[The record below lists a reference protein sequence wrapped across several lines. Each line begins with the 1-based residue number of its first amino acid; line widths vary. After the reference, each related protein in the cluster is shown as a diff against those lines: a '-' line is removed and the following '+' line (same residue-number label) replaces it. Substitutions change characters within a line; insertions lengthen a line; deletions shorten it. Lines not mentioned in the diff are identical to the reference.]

1 MSGIRSI
8 INEIKAKQNNL
19 SSEAEMLIEKD
30 KKRILDYVRIDQLF
44 VLGEDADGNK
54 LKPYAPYTRSVKS
67 SQGRDPNVVTL
78 FDEGDYYRGFDL
90 RLISEDVLNIFSTDF
105 KANDLIEKYG
115 NRIDDLNEENE
126 ENVELYL
133 EQNLISWVLE
143 IKV

>member
-1 MSGIRSI
+1 MSGIRGI

-19 SSEAEMLIEKD
+19 SSEAEILIEKD

-44 VLGEDADGNK
+44 VLGKDADGNK

-78 FDEGDYYRGFDL
+78 FDEGNYYRGFDL
-90 RLISEDVLNIFSTDF
+90 RLILEDVLNIFSTDF

-115 NRIDDLNEENE
+115 SRIDDLNDENE
-126 ENVELYL
+126 QKVELYL